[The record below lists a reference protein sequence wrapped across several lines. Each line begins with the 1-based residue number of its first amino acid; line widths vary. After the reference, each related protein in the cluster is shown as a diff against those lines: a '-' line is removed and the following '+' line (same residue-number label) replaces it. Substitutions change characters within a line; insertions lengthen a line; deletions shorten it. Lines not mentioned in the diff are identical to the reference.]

1 MMRCARVYE
10 ELTPDKIQTLQ
21 VKADE
26 VYMVGTIAMI
36 TTGLETKWANRQVKK
51 ITTDTL

>member
-1 MMRCARVYE
+1 MKT
-10 ELTPDKIQTLQ
+10 TPEKILILQ

-36 TTGLETKWANRQVKK
+36 TTGLETIWANRQVKK
-51 ITTDTL
+51 ITTGT